1 MGRAPCCDKANVKR
15 GRWSPEEDETLK
27 NYLKKHATPGNWIT
41 LPQKAGLKRCG
52 KSCRLRW
59 LNYLRPHIK
68 HGGFT
73 HEEDQ
78 FICSLYATIGTRQL
92 PGRTDNDVKNHWNTK
107 LKKMFLAAN
116 TNATGNT
123 VFSTPTSQPQVE
135 DCSVFDDHENSAE
148 YHVLGLEQ
156 TPLPLGSDVSGLGS
170 SCSVPLSNEA
180 VSASLVK
187 EENENGTQWFGEDE
201 SFLLDFVYEDN
212 GFVSLENSSEVAP
225 SFGSLYAPNT
235 TEKRKRDN

>member
-41 LPQKAGLKRCG
+41 LPQK
-52 KSCRLRW
+52 
-59 LNYLRPHIK
+59 
-68 HGGFT
+68 
-73 HEEDQ
+73 
-78 FICSLYATIGTRQL
+78 
-92 PGRTDNDVKNHWNTK
+92 
-107 LKKMFLAAN
+107 AAN